1 MEILKWGMLAFLVLP
16 VPFVLGMIPV
26 KYLDKAQK
34 TPAMTY
40 LCGCFLSFAVFETA
54 AVPFILLEKSFTALA
69 VAYTVI
75 MGVLFIYALSG
86 IRQALASYRDWFRD
100 FCSEPVYVKAGWAV
114 AFALI
119 GAQMLYAVCF
129 EYYDGDDAYYIATSV
144 LTDTFDTM
152 YLRDAYSGYIYPLDT
167 RHAFSPTPIYQ
178 TWLSRLSGIA
188 PAAVAH
194 TMLAAVWLL
203 LMYCVFSQIGARLLD
218 KEKRNYRPVFMIL
231 IAVWFAFGNISLY
244 TTETFAMT
252 RTWQGKGLMAGIV
265 LPALLLCFLD
275 LAADGINK
283 GIMALLVCVILSAVF
298 ATSVSFMLIPTVSG
312 LAAVLIGLKNKDIK
326 TSVMILAACIPCI
339 LLGGLYL
346 AMS

>member
-1 MEILKWGMLAFLVLP
+1 MEILKWGLLLFLVLP
-16 VPFVLGMIPV
+16 VPFCLGMIPV
-26 KYLDKAQK
+26 RYMGKSQK

-40 LCGCFLSFAVFETA
+40 LCGCFLSFAVFEVTA
-54 AVPFILLEKSFTALA
+54 IPFILLKKSFMALSI
-69 VAYTVI
+69 VYTVVI
-75 MGVLFIYALSG
+75 GVLLIYALSG
-86 IRQALASYRDWFRD
+86 ARQVVTAYREWLKSFQ
-100 FCSEPVYVKAGWAV
+100 SEKIYVKAGWAA

-218 KEKRNYRPVFMIL
+218 KEKRNYQPVFMIL

-265 LPALLLCFLD
+265 LPALLLCFLN

-326 TSVMILAACIPCI
+326 ISVMILAACIPCI

-346 AMS
+346 VMS